1 MTSVGEKLYPP
12 TIGSSIPAFY
22 AENGTAKIAVPFS
35 VPIMLL
41 SMVTLTK
48 VPLRKIPFPL
58 MREILLLII
67 EEFEEV
73 KPNSI
78 PCSP

>member
-1 MTSVGEKLYPP
+1 MLSGFFELVCFL
-12 TIGSSIPAFY
+12 I
-22 AENGTAKIAVPFS
+22 KIAVPFS